1 MKRLLLLRHAKSSHD
16 DPGLSDIERPLNTRG
31 VMAAHM
37 MGRYLQEQDL
47 VPDYILCSPA
57 VRTRQTL
64 KNLKQHLDQKVPVCY
79 PDGLYLAQ
87 PSMVL
92 DMIRGVDNKYDTL
105 LLIGHNPTINLLA
118 HDLNDGK
125 NREDHRR
132 LIEKYPTGALSV
144 LNFKLDS
151 WQDMDRKTARLER
164 FICPKDLI

>member
-16 DPGLSDIERPLNTRG
+16 DPGLRDIERPLNTRG
-31 VMAAHM
+31 VMASHL
-37 MGRYLQEQDL
+37 MGRYLQEHNL

-64 KNLKQHLDQKVPVCY
+64 KNLVQHLERKVPVSF

-92 DMIRGVDNKYDTL
+92 DMIRELDNKYDTL

-144 LNFKLDS
+144 LDFKLKD
-151 WQDMDRKTARLER
+151 WNEVDRKVARLNR